1 MKTSRAFI
9 AAAIAGCVVVLNST
23 ALAQTNAGL
32 LGQRYAGLS
41 LFSESI
47 RNRDISNGTG
57 GALGVNFPLTPFLD
71 LGVSGSSESFSDYSV
86 KDHRASAAMIAY
98 RDFNVLKGFIDVSIG
113 GTWQSSK
120 VSGVSYRASDGL
132 YAFGA
137 GFEAPFTD
145 RSALFG
151 RIARN
156 QYFDADREAYWTY
169 SAGAN
174 HWFTDKLGATI
185 SVTFFESSSITYALG
200 VNVRF

>member
-9 AAAIAGCVVVLNST
+9 AAAIFGCFAALTST
-23 ALAQTNAGL
+23 ASAQTNAGL

-41 LFSESI
+41 LFTESL
-47 RNRDISNGTG
+47 RNRDISNGVG

-71 LGVSGSSESFSDYSV
+71 LGVGGSSESFSDYNV
-86 KDHRASAAMIAY
+86 KDHRASTGLTAY
-98 RDFNVLKGFIDVSIG
+98 RDFNFLKGFLDASVG

-120 VSGVSYRASDGL
+120 VSGVTYRASEGL

-156 QYFDADREAYWTY
+156 QYFDRDREAYWTY
-169 SAGAN
+169 AAGAN
-174 HWFTDKLGATI
+174 HWFTDKLGATF
-185 SVTFFESSSITYALG
+185 SVTFFESSSIIYALG